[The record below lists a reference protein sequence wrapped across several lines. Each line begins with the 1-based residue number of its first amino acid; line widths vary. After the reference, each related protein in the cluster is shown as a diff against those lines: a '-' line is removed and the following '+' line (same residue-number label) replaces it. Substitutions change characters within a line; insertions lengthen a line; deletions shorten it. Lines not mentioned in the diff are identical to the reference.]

1 MGVHTSFVRSVDLDE
16 WTQSQI
22 DAMRL
27 GGNGP
32 ARTYFRKQGVTDMH
46 GKIEKKY
53 TSKAAQMY
61 RVELQKLV
69 NAEAAKRGE
78 GSAADAPAEEAA
90 SLLLQNLDLQDQA
103 EQDRLAREKLA
114 AARAGAVGAA
124 APAQPVAKLAS
135 ELPGAKG
142 KLLTP
147 PSSGNAPTLVM
158 RKPAGSSSS
167 LGTKNLLKKKPSGTL
182 GSKLRV
188 NKIVTPGSSSVSGG
202 AVEADFEDIESTQK
216 AAAEAEKEVSQLAQ
230 DEAVARKLQQDE
242 GVNGRG
248 TVNGAASNADEF
260 VVVESSPIPEPKP
273 VVALPAAIQKS
284 PVEANLEKKT
294 SSIEEQVAKLK
305 MLNSGFFADA

>member
-1 MGVHTSFVRSVDLDE
+1 MDE

-53 TSKAAQMY
+53 NCKAAQMY

-78 GSAADAPAEEAA
+78 GSAADASAEETA

-103 EQDRLAREKLA
+103 EQDRLAKEKLA
-114 AARAGAVGAA
+114 AARAGAGVGAA
-124 APAQPVAKLAS
+124 AAVAQPVAKLAS

-147 PSSGNAPTLVM
+147 PSSGNAPTLVL

-188 NKIVTPGSSSVSGG
+188 NKIVAPGSSAASG
-202 AVEADFEDIESTQK
+202 AAEADFEDIESTQK
-216 AAAEAEKEVSQLAQ
+216 FAAEAEKEAAQLVQ
-230 DEAVARKLQQDE
+230 DEAIARKLQQQE
-242 GVNGRG
+242 VMNGAG
-248 TVNGAASNADEF
+248 AANGAASADGF
-260 VVVESSPIPEPKP
+260 VVVESSPIPEPKA
-273 VVALPAAIQKS
+273 VVALPAAVQKS

-305 MLNSGFFADA
+305 MLNSDFFADA

>member
-53 TSKAAQMY
+53 NCKAAQMY

-78 GSAADAPAEEAA
+78 GSATDAPAEETA

-103 EQDRLAREKLA
+103 EQDRLAKEKLA
-114 AARAGAVGAA
+114 AARSGAGVGAA
-124 APAQPVAKLAS
+124 AVAQPVAKLAS
-135 ELPGAKG
+135 ELHGAKG

-147 PSSGNAPTLVM
+147 PSSGNAPTLVL

-188 NKIVTPGSSSVSGG
+188 NKIVAPGSSAASG
-202 AVEADFEDIESTQK
+202 AAEADFEDIESTQK
-216 AAAEAEKEVSQLAQ
+216 FAAEAEKEAAQLVQ
-230 DEAVARKLQQDE
+230 DEAIARKLQQQE
-242 GVNGRG
+242 VMNGAIAG
-248 TVNGAASNADEF
+248 NGAASADGF
-260 VVVESSPIPEPKP
+260 VVVESSPIPEPKA
-273 VVALPAAIQKS
+273 VVALPAAVQKS

-305 MLNSGFFADA
+305 MLNSDFFADA